1 MGWSRHMNVR
11 HTLNGTERT
20 SGSRCSS
27 PVANNGR
34 DATSGGLLWVVAIV
48 LEYSQHLQPPS
59 AGALFYID
67 QLMFVVALGCWA
79 TAVWACDEWRPPAT
93 GWAGT
98 PSRRGRSATSS
109 WRRARVI
116 PTVLD
121 MFKSVSASAYEDN
134 PLPPIGGALAILA
147 STAAGIRHRPC
158 PPSHGVVPSG
168 GARIRG
174 VRLRF
179 PVRVSVPG
187 DRSRRRQRDDL
198 GPLVDRHR
206 SRVASVSPLGRGLS
220 R

>member
-1 MGWSRHMNVR
+1 MNVR

-109 WRRARVI
+109 WRRARSSR
-116 PTVLD
+116 PCWTCSSRCRRPRTRTTRFRRSAVL
-121 MFKSVSASAYEDN
+121 SPSS
-134 PLPPIGGALAILA
+134 PRLPPVFAIVRAHRLTGWSRRVVLGFAVYVFGFLFVSLFLAIGVDAVRETIWGLWWIA
-147 STAAGIRHRPC
+147 I
-158 PPSHGVVPSG
+158 GVVL
-168 GARIRG
+168 
-174 VRLRF
+174 LRYR
-179 PVRVSVPG
+179 PWG
-187 DRSRRRQRDDL
+187 ED
-198 GPLVDRHR
+198 
-206 SRVASVSPLGRGLS
+206 
-220 R
+220 